1 MSLFRRSPYIK
12 LKKNTL
18 LILKPIIS
26 PSTLA
31 LLSYPLSKNRR
42 TKKQLW
48 ELQTSNNFVIRFI
61 GYKSIDPSFRMNRN
75 LHRENLISN
84 WMDSKIFHV
93 QFQPWYPTER
103 IYKSTNHYVRRNG
116 FQLNQSLYPPESSQ
130 NSINHNIQL
139 NGNLIKSNLN
149 INLDIFLDICG
160 YKSQWNSVLSLFQI
174 KRILNSTYPGT
185 WINTKSNQF

>member
-84 WMDSKIFHV
+84 WIDSIS
-93 QFQPWYPTER
+93 TER

-139 NGNLIKSNLN
+139 NGYLIKSNLN

>member
-1 MSLFRRSPYIK
+1 
-12 LKKNTL
+12 
-18 LILKPIIS
+18 
-26 PSTLA
+26 
-31 LLSYPLSKNRR
+31 
-42 TKKQLW
+42 
-48 ELQTSNNFVIRFI
+48 
-61 GYKSIDPSFRMNRN
+61 MNRN

-84 WMDSKIFHV
+84 WMDSIS
-93 QFQPWYPTER
+93 TER

-139 NGNLIKSNLN
+139 NGYLIKSNLN

-174 KRILNSTYPGT
+174 KRILSTQLNLSWYLNKYK
-185 WINTKSNQF
+185 IQSILISNMYLRFNQPSYTDWNF